1 MKEALEF
8 IMISTLICT
17 IICAFIAGL
26 IIPNFVKKS
35 KQLKCET
42 LFWLLTVFF
51 IVCIIIQ
58 LIIWLFFKWEIIKI

>member
-1 MKEALEF
+1 MKEALEL
-8 IMISTLICT
+8 IMIITLICT

-26 IIPNFVKKS
+26 IIPNFVEKS

-42 LFWLLTVFF
+42 LFWFLTVFF